1 MSRAL
6 IQPSGQVIGRPRQ
19 GGLYMWAL
27 ALLVGALAAFAVIA
41 IRNLVDFASFLAF
54 NAPRGRFYTNLAD
67 LVWWKK
73 MLGPIVGGAI
83 IALML
88 RVGVSMGWGPAPRA
102 FGVTDVAQN
111 RRLRGTIRSTT
122 MGLRDS
128 LWSALISIVSLGWGG
143 SAGREEPAAH
153 LGASLAL
160 LPGRLL
166 GLDIAA
172 RRMLV
177 GMGVA
182 AAIAAALHA
191 PLAGIFLARELV
203 MRRQRLSAMG
213 PVAIASVTGWVVA
226 LTSFQGQPVVNLP
239 LPGAVLPAH
248 HIVALVSAPLLA
260 FFAWGAVVVWA
271 RTPVMMASAAGRMH
285 IPLWLLPFFGGV
297 LLGVVALAFP
307 QAMGIGFDPV
317 AAAVGRNYGAQLLPV
332 LALVKIAAT
341 AITFAFRW
349 GGGAIAPAL
358 YVGAMFGSAFGAAA
372 GLVLPDPST
381 VQIYLGVLGMAIA
394 VAILLKSPFTA
405 GMLALELS
413 RSLEIGVASL
423 AGAFIAVMAVRRLAP
438 TTTDDEG
445 EQLRWR

>member
-6 IQPSGQVIGRPRQ
+6 IQPSGEVLGRPRR

-27 ALLVGALAAFAVIA
+27 ALLVGVLAAFAVIA

-67 LVWWKK
+67 LIWWKK
-73 MLGPIVGGAI
+73 MLAPIVGGAI

-88 RVGVSMGWGPAPRA
+88 RIGMSMGWGPAPRA
-102 FGVTDVAQN
+102 FGLSDVAQN

-122 MGLRDS
+122 LGLRDAI
-128 LWSALISIVSLGWGG
+128 WSTLVSIVSLGWGG

-153 LGASLAL
+153 LGASLAM

-166 GLDIAA
+166 GLDVAA
-172 RRMLV
+172 RRMLI

-203 MRRQRLSAMG
+203 LRRQRLSAMG
-213 PVAIASVTGWVVA
+213 PVAIAAVTGWVVA
-226 LTSFQGQPVVNLP
+226 LAQFGGRPVIDLP
-239 LPGAVLPAH
+239 MPGTILPEH
-248 HIVALVSAPLLA
+248 HLVALIAAPLLA
-260 FFAWGAVVVWA
+260 FFTWGAVVVWA
-271 RTPVMMASAAGRMH
+271 RTPVMMAAAAGRMRV
-285 IPLWLLPFFGGV
+285 PLWLLPFFGGI
-297 LLGVVALAFP
+297 LLGGVALAFP
-307 QAMGIGFDPV
+307 QTLGIGFDPL
-317 AAAVGRNYGAQLLPV
+317 AAAIGGNYSAQLLPV

-358 YVGAMFGSAFGAAA
+358 YVGAMFGAAFGAAA
-372 GLVLPDPST
+372 GLALPDPST

-394 VAILLKSPFTA
+394 VAILLKAPFTA

-413 RSLEIGVASL
+413 RSLEIGVACL
-423 AGAFIAVMAVRRLAP
+423 AGAFIAVMAVRQLAP
-438 TTTDDEG
+438 ATTDDEG

>member
-6 IQPSGQVIGRPRQ
+6 IQPSGEVIGRPRR
-19 GGLYMWAL
+19 GGLYLWAL
-27 ALLVGALAAFAVIA
+27 ALLVGVLAAFAVVL

-73 MLGPIVGGAI
+73 MLGPIVGGAV
-83 IALML
+83 IALLL
-88 RVGVSMGWGPAPRA
+88 RLGMSFGWGPAPRA
-102 FGVTDVAQN
+102 FGLQDVVQN
-111 RRLRGTIRSTT
+111 RRLRGTVRSTT
-122 MGLRDS
+122 LSLRDS
-128 LWSALISIVSLGWGG
+128 FLSALISVVSLGYGG

-153 LGASLAL
+153 LSAGLAM

-166 GLDIAA
+166 GLDVAA

-203 MRRQRLSAMG
+203 LRRQRLSDLG
-213 PVAIASVTGWVVA
+213 PVAIASVTGYVAA
-226 LTSFQGQPVVNLP
+226 LTQFDGRPVIDLP
-239 LPGAVLPAH
+239 MPGTILPAH

-271 RTPVMMASAAGRMH
+271 RTPVMMASAAGRMRM
-285 IPLWLLPFFGGV
+285 PLWLLPLFGGI
-297 LLGVVALAFP
+297 LLGVVAIAFP
-307 QAMGIGFDPV
+307 QTMGIGFEPL
-317 AAAVGRNYGAQLLPV
+317 AAAVGGNYGAQLLPV

-341 AITFAFRW
+341 AITFSFRW

-372 GLVLPDPST
+372 GLALPDPST
-381 VQIYLGVLGMAIA
+381 VQLYLGILGMAIT
-394 VAILLKSPFTA
+394 VAILLKAPFAA

-438 TTTDDEG
+438 NTTDDPG
-445 EQLRWR
+445 ETLRWR